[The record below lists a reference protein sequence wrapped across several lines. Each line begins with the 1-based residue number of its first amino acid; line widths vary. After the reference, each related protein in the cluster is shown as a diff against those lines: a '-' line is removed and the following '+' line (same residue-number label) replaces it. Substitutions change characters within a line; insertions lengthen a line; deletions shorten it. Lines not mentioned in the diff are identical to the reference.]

1 MEKIKRFV
9 STIEHVLST
18 KKKRHI
24 IGGVLLSAS
33 IFFGGLA
40 ITVLTTKIEEET
52 HEAHYV

>member
-40 ITVLTTKIEEET
+40 ITVLTTKIEEEND
-52 HEAHYV
+52 EASYA